1 MKKKYLALCIG
12 GLKNLGQTIHTYK
25 FLLEKTCENFDKLFI
40 INTGNLRFLK
50 EKNNLL
56 NKRDFFINKKN
67 SKLVI
72 KNKKLRLPKNIEFF
86 NPQNTVDFK
95 NFMQDKNIIA
105 INSFERTFNDL
116 KIHFLFKY
124 FNIKQ
129 VQISNIGNLQSE
141 IFPVTKYNIVAW
153 LNKLNHDF
161 GHILT
166 VALSNLGFVPKI
178 DIRFIS
184 STKTF
189 KSLRKNSLFKKLNL
203 FYCKEH
209 ILVNSKSYD
218 YLKLNN
224 PKISENKIVLLDL
237 MFTNP
242 EFIEMGSVPK
252 PKIVKK
258 FYNKI
263 NELLKLLEKN
273 YKKKIVICLHPKDDL
288 NIKKKIFNKFKV
300 VKYATQKN
308 IIESFVVLFF
318 DTAAIVDAILLKK
331 KIILLQSSLMYN
343 NSLNIGGDYQK
354 KAGIFKINLDNYEFK
369 SKKALLSQLNKSKI
383 NQLSYIKSYLAPD
396 GNNLGFEKIIR
407 IIKGRFF

>member
-40 INTGNLRFLK
+40 IHTGNLRFLK
-50 EKNNLL
+50 QKNNLH
-56 NKRDFFINKKN
+56 NKRDFFINEKN

-86 NPQNTVDFK
+86 NPQNIMDFK

-105 INSFERTFNDL
+105 INSFGRTFNDL

-129 VQISNIGNLQSE
+129 VQISSLGNLQSE
-141 IFPVTKYNIVAW
+141 IFPVTKYNIVPW

-161 GHILT
+161 GHIIT
-166 VALSNLGFVPKI
+166 VALSNFGLVRKI
-178 DIRFIS
+178 DIKFTS
-184 STKTF
+184 SKKTF
-189 KSLRKNSLFKKLNL
+189 KSLRKNSLFKRFNL

-209 ILVNSKSYD
+209 ILINSKSYD
-218 YLKLNN
+218 YLTLNN

-237 MFTNP
+237 MFNNP

-288 NIKKKIFNKFKV
+288 NIKKRIFNKFKV
-300 VKYATQKN
+300 VKYETQKN
-308 IIESFVVLFF
+308 ITESFMVLFF
-318 DTAAIVDAILLKK
+318 DTSAIVDAILLKK
-331 KIILLQSSLMYN
+331 KIIVLQSSLMDK
-343 NSLNIGGDYQK
+343 NSMIIGGDYHK

-369 SKKALLSQLNKSKI
+369 NKKTLLNQLNKSKI

-396 GNNLGFEKIIR
+396 GNNLGFERIIR
-407 IIKGRFF
+407 IIKDRFF

>member
-1 MKKKYLALCIG
+1 MKKKYVAFCIPNLKYLAQSINGNRLL
-12 GLKNLGQTIHTYK
+12 LK
-25 FLLEKTCENFDKLFI
+25 KTCENFDKLFI

-50 EKNNLL
+50 QKNDLY

-72 KNKKLRLPKNIEFF
+72 KNKKLKLPKNIEFF
-86 NPQNTVDFK
+86 NPQNVMDFK

-105 INSFERTFNDL
+105 INTFGRSFNDL

-129 VQISNIGNLQSE
+129 VQISDVGNLQSE
-141 IFPVTKYNIVAW
+141 IFPVTKYNIVPW
-153 LNKLNHDF
+153 FNKFNHDV
-161 GHILT
+161 GHMTT
-166 VALSNLGFVPKI
+166 VALSNMGLVPKI
-178 DIRFIS
+178 DIKFIS
-184 STKTF
+184 SKKTF
-189 KSLRKNSLFKKLNL
+189 KSLRKNSLFKRLNL

-209 ILVNSKSYD
+209 ILINSKSYD
-218 YLKLNN
+218 YLTLNN

-237 MFTNP
+237 MFNNP

-252 PKIVKK
+252 SEIIKK

-273 YKKKIVICLHPKDDL
+273 YKKKVVICLHPKDDL
-288 NIKKKIFNKFKV
+288 NIKKKIFNKYKV
-300 VKYATQKN
+300 IKYATQKN
-308 IIESFVVLFF
+308 IIESFMVLFF

-331 KIILLQSSLMYN
+331 KIIVLQSNLMDK
-343 NSLNIGGDYQK
+343 NSVNIGGDYQK

-383 NQLSYIKSYLAPD
+383 NQLNYIRLYLAPD
-396 GNNLGFEKIIR
+396 GNNLGFEKIIKT
-407 IIKGRFF
+407 IKSRFF